1 MKKIISIC
9 LLGVVLLCCVIWC
22 QKDNSDKTS
31 AQSTLTQSENNIQ
44 KTSSETSFAE
54 YTYNSPESDV
64 GGGEIV
70 QQKYRQCYYNISYQ
84 LSLLV
89 DENELRTW
97 EEETY
102 AKDPNETNEMVV
114 KLFVQH
120 FNISKEDF
128 EKANLESAK
137 VIYDPNSPLP
147 SMNPKDYINQEMF
160 EIYNADIIYTFDDD
174 IINEYY
180 LSGDYTFVYES
191 DFEEAVASG
200 EYTPKTEKWIDIEEM
215 EAEIIAKYGE
225 AEIVTTEA
233 KTQTELSSEPA
244 TDIPTE

>member
-1 MKKIISIC
+1 MKKNIWFLFLIMIIVFSSC
-9 LLGVVLLCCVIWC
+9 AGNTAQNPKETTSTTKYFSVVNNETTTI
-22 QKDNSDKTS
+22 TS
-31 AQSTLTQSENNIQ
+31 YNTTTKFEN
-44 KTSSETSFAE
+44 
-54 YTYNSPESDV
+54 DV

-128 EKANLESAK
+128 ERATLESAK
-137 VIYDPNSPLP
+137 VLYDPNSPPP

-160 EIYNADIIYTFDDD
+160 ELYNADIIYTFDDQ

-180 LSGDYTFVYES
+180 LSGDYPFVYES
-191 DFEEAVASG
+191 DFKQAVASG
-200 EYTPKTEKWIDIEEM
+200 EYTPRTEIWVDVEAM
-215 EAEIIAKYGE
+215 EAEIIAEYGE
-225 AEIVTTEA
+225 AEIVTETTTTIPEEIV
-233 KTQTELSSEPA
+233 TP
-244 TDIPTE
+244 DIPQVETTE

>member
-1 MKKIISIC
+1 MKKNIWFLFLIMIIVFSSC
-9 LLGVVLLCCVIWC
+9 AGNTAQKPKETTSTTEYLSVVNNETTTIPSHNTTT
-22 QKDNSDKTS
+22 KF
-31 AQSTLTQSENNIQ
+31 EN
-44 KTSSETSFAE
+44 
-54 YTYNSPESDV
+54 DV

-102 AKDPNETNEMVV
+102 VKDPNETNEMVV

-128 EKANLESAK
+128 ERATLESAK
-137 VIYDPNSPLP
+137 VLYDPNSPPP

-160 EIYNADIIYTFDDD
+160 ELYNADIIYTFDDQ

-180 LSGDYTFVYES
+180 LSREYPFVYES
-191 DFEEAVASG
+191 EFEQAVASG
-200 EYTPKTEKWIDIEEM
+200 EYTPRTEVWIDVEEM

-225 AEIVTTEA
+225 AENVTEPINPQEVTWPPTTAEA
-233 KTQTELSSEPA
+233 E
-244 TDIPTE
+244 